1 MDILDLDYELSNLR
15 FRGINLNLDEKMQLE
30 MALHTLHG
38 EQNMDELQF
47 WGKINGINNDYFIA
61 VGVTFKDM
69 FEFPQKKFYFCLSND
84 YTFKEMPGLNDQHK
98 EFVDRDTSFFLG
110 VPERKL
116 IQKEGEEEGG
126 EQPGGGEEEEEEE
139 GAKKAEESD
148 VSEPEEVKVPPKELT
163 EIDRVNYVVHAIE
176 TDCQI
181 APAGAYKMTAA
192 HQVRRN
198 EAFQGLN
205 ADDSLKITS
214 YLHFR
219 NVLVPE
225 KKKQLDL
232 PSAPFD
238 PLFLEGIQDDK
249 PNGCWSFQHDLA
261 KRTVLGRNL
270 LWPGFNFYH
279 SLNKNKF
286 GCVYIGDGLKN
297 LEL

>member
-1 MDILDLDYELSNLR
+1 
-15 FRGINLNLDEKMQLE
+15 
-30 MALHTLHG
+30 
-38 EQNMDELQF
+38 
-47 WGKINGINNDYFIA
+47 
-61 VGVTFKDM
+61 
-69 FEFPQKKFYFCLSND
+69 
-84 YTFKEMPGLNDQHK
+84 MPGLNDQHK

-110 VPERKL
+110 APDRKL
-116 IQKEGEEEGG
+116 IVKEGEEGG
-126 EQPGGGEEEEEEE
+126 DGGGEG
-139 GAKKAEESD
+139 GAGSEAGSQAGSQQAEAASD

-181 APAGAYKMTAA
+181 APVGAYKMTAA

-198 EAFQGLN
+198 EAFQGLS
-205 ADDSLKITS
+205 ADDSLKVTS

-238 PLFLEGIQDDK
+238 PLFLEGIQNDK
-249 PNGCWSFQHDLA
+249 PNGCWSFQHDMA
-261 KRTVLGRNL
+261 KQTVLGRNL

-279 SLNKNKF
+279 TLNNHKF